1 MLEKNQLYKRV
12 LDVFGINN
20 QLMVT
25 VEECSELIKECSK
38 MYRQKGNIG
47 HLSEEIADVLIM
59 CEQLI
64 KYYNL
69 KPQVENMMQEKLKR
83 LKHRLEGAERKT
95 C

>member
-1 MLEKNQLYKRV
+1 MLTAKNQLYKRV

-38 MYRQKGNIG
+38 MYRQRGNIE

-64 KYYNL
+64 KHYGI
-69 KPQVENMMQEKLKR
+69 KPQVEMMMQKKLER
-83 LKHRLEGAERKT
+83 LNQRLNGDKS